1 MQNVKPP
8 ETTHAVH
15 ARQIYFH
22 NLAYEIRQFMSF
34 YCNIDPPVVLHFT
47 LIYMYLPLL
56 AAPHP
61 PHPYP
66 SQSGISVNKLNLSN

>member
-22 NLAYEIRQFMSF
+22 NLAYEMTVHEF
-34 YCNIDPPVVLHFT
+34 
-47 LIYMYLPLL
+47 
-56 AAPHP
+56 
-61 PHPYP
+61 
-66 SQSGISVNKLNLSN
+66 